1 MNTYTY
7 PATITRVVDGDT
19 VDASVDLG
27 FRTFMNIR
35 FRMEGYDAPE
45 TWRPK
50 SEEERVLG
58 QAATDYLKSL
68 IDGKQ
73 LIVESNKFGK
83 YRWLGT
89 LYLIGDEESVNDKMI
104 RAGHANIG

>member
-1 MNTYTY
+1 MDYKY
-7 PATITRVVDGDT
+7 SGVVTRVVDGDT
-19 VDASVDLG
+19 IDTVVDLG

-35 FRMEGYDAPE
+35 FRMEGYDSPE

-68 IDGKQ
+68 IDNKPIQ
-73 LIVESNKFGK
+73 IKSNTF
-83 YRWLGT
+83 
-89 LYLIGDEESVNDKMI
+89 
-104 RAGHANIG
+104 